1 MIKHLRSVVVFLI
14 LFSVCLTLIP
24 SVEVR
29 ADSIELSYTAYV
41 QTYGWQKQVS
51 AGKTAGLP
59 GQAKRIEAFRAKL
72 ITELPASSIQYVTY
86 IHGRGWACLPSG
98 LPQH

>member
-1 MIKHLRSVVVFLI
+1 MIKRIRSIIAFFVL
-14 LFSVCLTLIP
+14 LSVCLTFIP
-24 SVEVR
+24 AVEAR
-29 ADSIELSYTAYV
+29 ADAIELSYTAYV
-41 QTYGWQKQVS
+41 QTYGWQKQVF